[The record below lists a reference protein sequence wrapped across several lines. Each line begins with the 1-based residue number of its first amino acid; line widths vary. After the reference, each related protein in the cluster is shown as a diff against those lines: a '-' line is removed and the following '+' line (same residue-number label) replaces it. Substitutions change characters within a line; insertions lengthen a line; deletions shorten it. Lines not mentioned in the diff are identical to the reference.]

1 MARRDKAHAKRA
13 RLPLRLVRLD
23 GGVRLSFVEPK
34 DARLATE
41 QARSP
46 RVLRRVEIKQ
56 NLRVEDAPDAAC
68 GVWPL
73 QRTNELFYATH
84 GLATSEQRAASGG
97 PKARQGP
104 CLPGEG
110 TPDRKPFGYN
120 YTHPSS
126 PLDKPFL
133 WYSTED
139 IGANPE
145 GQRSASQVAQW
156 SDLPSSGH
164 AIYVFPFFSDV
175 LLPEQRGRPAEL
187 VNFRQHSLNAS
198 LQPAHFC
205 VRLAWSVDEVRQ
217 LCDPND
223 EDGRTTGVVG
233 RAISDFW
240 EETKR
245 ARFFDDKTRALTF
258 TLPARDNNHGLRTRL
273 VLVFQIESSLSVT
286 SSYDLESRVD
296 ALDTAGLLATLW
308 SATALTVFFVLLELY
323 EIWNQG
329 WGKYL
334 SNFWNLIDVL
344 NYCLFALVFWSV
356 QEMVIASAHF
366 QCGLLCDTVGWID
379 PWFLMRSTTEAK
391 LWLSV
396 CTTLQL
402 LKVIKFVNV
411 FVPKMALA
419 TEVMSHGLPDLG
431 FFFLVFVW
439 TMFAFAQFCQLQL
452 GAYMSGFSSNIE
464 CMYTF
469 FRALFGDFDME
480 QIISSS
486 YNNTNLGFF
495 VRASWL
501 KPSTIEPSP
510 SSGRPLST
518 RCLDDRFCT
527 SSSRSSS
534 CSPSSSPSS
543 TSTRATCET

>member
-1 MARRDKAHAKRA
+1 MLFAFVLSNSWEMILAMQAFDC
-13 RLPLRLVRLD
+13 PLLCETAGWLD
-23 GGVRLSFVEPK
+23 PWL
-34 DARLATE
+34 
-41 QARSP
+41 
-46 RVLRRVEIKQ
+46 IM
-56 NLRVEDAPDAAC
+56 
-68 GVWPL
+68 
-73 QRTNELFYATH
+73 
-84 GLATSEQRAASGG
+84 
-97 PKARQGP
+97 
-104 CLPGEG
+104 
-110 TPDRKPFGYN
+110 
-120 YTHPSS
+120 
-126 PLDKPFL
+126 
-133 WYSTED
+133 
-139 IGANPE
+139 
-145 GQRSASQVAQW
+145 
-156 SDLPSSGH
+156 
-164 AIYVFPFFSDV
+164 
-175 LLPEQRGRPAEL
+175 
-187 VNFRQHSLNAS
+187 
-198 LQPAHFC
+198 
-205 VRLAWSVDEVRQ
+205 
-217 LCDPND
+217 
-223 EDGRTTGVVG
+223 RTT
-233 RAISDFW
+233 
-240 EETKR
+240 
-245 ARFFDDKTRALTF
+245 
-258 TLPARDNNHGLRTRL
+258 
-273 VLVFQIESSLSVT
+273 T
-286 SSYDLESRVD
+286 SS
-296 ALDTAGLLATLW
+296 
-308 SATALTVFFVLLELY
+308 
-323 EIWNQG
+323 
-329 WGKYL
+329 
-334 SNFWNLIDVL
+334 
-344 NYCLFALVFWSV
+344 
-356 QEMVIASAHF
+356 
-366 QCGLLCDTVGWID
+366 
-379 PWFLMRSTTEAK
+379 K